1 MSQQELEDEVR
12 DQYFE
17 LLGTVIEGFSED
29 TGRAPS
35 VDELENCL
43 MHALPHANSD
53 ASLED
58 WWYASELLHSI
69 ELFRNVRGSEIA
81 DFEPVLAD
89 VFEHRL
95 FEAAVLLESVEF
107 IILVVDLLLQDLL
120 IECIETVV
128 RQGGFLGDG
137 PYLRNGKQ
145 DGI

>member
-89 VFEHRL
+89 VFENL
-95 FEAAVLLESVEF
+95 SSIA
-107 IILVVDLLLQDLL
+107 
-120 IECIETVV
+120 
-128 RQGGFLGDG
+128 
-137 PYLRNGKQ
+137 
-145 DGI
+145 GIYSFFQN